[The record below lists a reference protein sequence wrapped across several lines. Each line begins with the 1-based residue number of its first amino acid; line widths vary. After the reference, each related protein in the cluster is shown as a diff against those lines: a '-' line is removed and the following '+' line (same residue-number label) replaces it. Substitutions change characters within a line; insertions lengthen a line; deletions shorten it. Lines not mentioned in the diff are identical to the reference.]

1 MAAIKFLRMGSISTI
16 VCSAVSF
23 VDCDLYYLLQ
33 EYQISLYN
41 IYLSLICLLSVF
53 VISHLYFWSVS
64 SLFILS
70 LDEIFSNFVSFY
82 LFVGE
87 WFLSLLLQYLLN
99 HHLSILF
106 CFYITICLFT
116 TILLIVQDD
125 SNVTWN
131 MAESCLYVVKLIWR
145 EEYTRKTNGR
155 KIYNESVVME
165 EGINVSKQSIYSL
178 RLIVLKIYNKSVLME
193 DGINVSK
200 QFIVW

>member
-1 MAAIKFLRMGSISTI
+1 MAAIKFLCMGSISTI

-82 LFVGE
+82 LFVGK
-87 WFLSLLLQYLLN
+87 WFLSLFLQYLLD

-155 KIYNESVVME
+155 RYN
-165 EGINVSKQSIYSL
+165 INVSQQS
-178 RLIVLKIYNKSVLME
+178 
-193 DGINVSK
+193 
-200 QFIVW
+200 F